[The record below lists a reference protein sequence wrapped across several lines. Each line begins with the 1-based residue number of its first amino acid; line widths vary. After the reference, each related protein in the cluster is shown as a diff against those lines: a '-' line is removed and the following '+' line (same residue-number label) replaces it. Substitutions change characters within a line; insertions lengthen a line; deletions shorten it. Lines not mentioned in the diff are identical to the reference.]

1 MNINIRKKIKK
12 GGQTCTQTYLK
23 FIRRQDL
30 EFSTDG
36 LETCFVELPRE
47 RQRSIVNGSIYRH
60 PHGDAE
66 NFRELLRLKLYHLNN
81 CGYEVYIT
89 GDINIDFYKCYSDTF
104 TSEYLDMLFDLG
116 YMPLITKATR
126 ITDHSATLIDHIYS
140 NSPQKIFKSG
150 ICLADLSDHL
160 PCFCSIATKLP
171 DYSDHRYH
179 RNFSKFNETNY
190 LADIATID
198 FCGLVTN
205 DVNENMAKLTHTLDE
220 ISDKHAPIEKPS
232 RCQKKLLRKPW
243 ISKGIFRSTKV
254 KQRLF
259 KTHFFSGDSAKIKL

>member
-1 MNINIRKKIKK
+1 MNSRTNAGGVGIYIKEN
-12 GGQTCTQTYLK
+12 LK
-23 FIRRQDL
+23 FIRRQEL
-30 EFSTDG
+30 EFLTDG

-47 RQRSIVNGSIYRH
+47 RQKSIVIGSIYRH

-89 GDINIDFYKCYSDTF
+89 GDINIDFYKYYSDKF

-190 LADIATID
+190 LADTATID
-198 FCGLVTN
+198 FCGPVT
-205 DVNENMAKLTHTLDE
+205 
-220 ISDKHAPIEKPS
+220 
-232 RCQKKLLRKPW
+232 
-243 ISKGIFRSTKV
+243 
-254 KQRLF
+254 
-259 KTHFFSGDSAKIKL
+259 